1 MLSSERKV
9 YILTE
14 LEKNGTVK
22 LKEVCEALQTSEST
36 IRRDFEELEN
46 QNKLKR
52 VFGGAV
58 KINFDSV
65 LSQDRE
71 LSMAKKAS
79 ISVDAKH
86 KLCKKCSEFVEDGEC
101 IFIDGGTTFM
111 HMLPY
116 LEGKH
121 VRVVTHSDFIRLHK
135 DSTID
140 LIVVG
145 GRNLP
150 MYQMNVGLIA
160 LDILSRFNFDRAF
173 IGCAALGGGESDA
186 YTAEMDT
193 AQIKMMAMKQSI
205 HTYLVADE
213 SKLDR
218 KGFYNF
224 AKIKDFDYIIMDKIP
239 EGRKKVKNLI
249 LCDE

>member
-9 YILTE
+9 YILNE

-22 LKEVCEALQTSEST
+22 LKDVCEALSASEST
-36 IRRDFEELEN
+36 VRRDFEELEK

-58 KINFDSV
+58 RINYGSV
-65 LSQDRE
+65 LSQSNE
-71 LSMAKKAS
+71 LTMDKKVS
-79 ISVDAKH
+79 ISVEAKH

-145 GRNLP
+145 GRYLP
-150 MYQMNVGLIA
+150 GYQMNVGLIT

-173 IGCAALGGGESDA
+173 IGCAALGGGEREA

-193 AQIKMMAMKQSI
+193 AQVKITAMQQSN

-218 KGFYNF
+218 KGFYSF
-224 AKIKDFDYIIMDKIP
+224 AKIEDFDYIIMDHIP

-249 LCDE
+249 LCD